1 MKQPAKMGRLAA
13 TAAALALLSTSLSG
27 CGVVG
32 VAAGLGATVG
42 VAAAQEGGLKGATTD
57 VSIRIAITDLW
68 LKEDPDLYRRCS
80 ATVREGRVLL
90 TGSVPNP
97 DMRVDAVRL
106 AWQADGVRQVI
117 NEISI
122 DKGGGV
128 SSFVTDTWITSQ
140 IKTHLTFDKYI
151 QSINY
156 TTETV
161 NGTVYIMGVAQDQ
174 RELDRVL
181 DYARNTKHVKN
192 VVSYVRLRGE
202 NPPGMLPA
210 SDDLQS
216 SRKGAPVRQEQVPAS
231 APEMPA
237 NPPPDDGRIEQQP
250 LNDTGSR

>member
-1 MKQPAKMGRLAA
+1 MKRVVW
-13 TAAALALLSTSLSG
+13 TAAGLALMVSSLSG

-32 VAAGLGATVG
+32 IAAGLGATVG

-57 VSIRIAITDLW
+57 VSIRVAITDLW
-68 LKEDPDLYRRCS
+68 LKENPEIYRRCTL
-80 ATVREGRVLL
+80 TVKEGRVLL
-90 TGSVPNP
+90 TGTVTNP

-117 NEISI
+117 NEITV
-122 DKGGGV
+122 DKKGGGV
-128 SSFVTDTWITSQ
+128 TDFVTDSWITGQ

-156 TTETV
+156 TVETV
-161 NGTVYIMGVAQDQ
+161 NGTVYLMGIAQDQ

-202 NPPGMLPA
+202 TPAGVLPA
-210 SDDLQS
+210 ADDIPA
-216 SRKGAPVRQEQVPAS
+216 KKNAGGAPVQVAPQS
-231 APEMPA
+231 AP
-237 NPPPDDGRIEQQP
+237 IEQQP
-250 LNDTGSR
+250 APQYSGGIEQEQLQPTGNR